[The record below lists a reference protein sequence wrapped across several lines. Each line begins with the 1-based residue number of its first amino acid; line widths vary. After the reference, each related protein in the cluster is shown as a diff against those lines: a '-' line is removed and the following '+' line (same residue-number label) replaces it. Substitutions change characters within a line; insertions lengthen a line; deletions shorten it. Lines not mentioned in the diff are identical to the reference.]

1 MDILAKQLGTTDAK
15 AKERWLCR
23 LFMVYCLISVLTN
36 LGNYVESLLSG
47 LGKEHPVQRRTLLA
61 LTSALVLGACTPP
74 RPPLRVGTIVFPGYE
89 LVFLARTLGW
99 LKPELVRLIELQ
111 NSSDS
116 VRALAAGKLE
126 AALLTMDEMMS
137 ARAGGV
143 DLRAVMV
150 LDTSEGADQVLAR
163 PGISLNGLAGRKIA
177 AEDNSVGALMM
188 ASLLEKAG
196 LRADQVV
203 KVPITQARAAEAY
216 QKGQADV
223 VVTAEPWASQIKD
236 KGGRTIFD
244 SSAVPNRIVDVL
256 AVRAD
261 AMSTHADA
269 IAHLV
274 ASQFKALT
282 LLRKHPEQA
291 VAHLAPRLQVAPDQ
305 VVASFE
311 GLTLPD
317 REQNQAML
325 RPGGLLANNLPLLQ
339 SILLRAKLLSKSVDT
354 EALLDDRFVRMGDG
368 A

>member
-1 MDILAKQLGTTDAK
+1 MQP
-15 AKERWLCR
+15 
-23 LFMVYCLISVLTN
+23 
-36 LGNYVESLLSG
+36 LLSG
-47 LGKEHPVQRRTLLA
+47 SGSAHFVQRRTVLA
-61 LTSALVLGACTPP
+61 LASAAVLAACAPP
-74 RPPLRVGTIVFPGYE
+74 RPPLRVGAIVFPGYE
-89 LVFLARTLGW
+89 LLFLARSMGW
-99 LKPELVRLIELQ
+99 IKPDLVRLIELQ

-163 PGISLNGLAGRKIA
+163 PGISLANLAGRKIG

-203 KVPITQARAAEAY
+203 KVPITQARAAEVY
-216 QKGQADV
+216 QKGLADV
-223 VVTAEPWASQIKD
+223 VVTAEPWASQIKAT
-236 KGGRTIFD
+236 GGRTIFD

-261 AMSTHADA
+261 AMGVHGDA
-269 IAHLV
+269 IAHVV
-274 ASQFKALT
+274 ATQFKALT
-282 LLRKHPEQA
+282 FLRAQPQQA
-291 VAHLAPRLQVAPDQ
+291 VVHLAPRLQLAPSQ
-305 VVASFE
+305 VLTAFD

-325 RPGGLLANNLPLLQ
+325 RSGGMLANNLPLLQ
-339 SILLRAKLLSKSVDT
+339 SILLEAKLLSKPVDT
-354 EALLDDRFVRMGDG
+354 PTLLDDRFVRMGDG